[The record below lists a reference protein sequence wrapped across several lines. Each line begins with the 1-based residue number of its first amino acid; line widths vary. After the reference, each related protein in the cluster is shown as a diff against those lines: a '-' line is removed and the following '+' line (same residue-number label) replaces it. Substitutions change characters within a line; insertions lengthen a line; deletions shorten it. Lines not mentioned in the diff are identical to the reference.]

1 MAVTKRK
8 SRRPRPRPRRRRR
21 VAKPRAVQHNVDAK
35 LQQSFPLTLEGSALK
50 FEIRDDSRKLGTL
63 TIGRGSLG
71 WKGRS
76 DQRVLPLGWEL
87 FVRLMERE
95 RKRRKSRRR

>member
-1 MAVTKRK
+1 
-8 SRRPRPRPRRRRR
+8 
-21 VAKPRAVQHNVDAK
+21 VDLR
-35 LQQSFPLTLEGSALK
+35 LQQSFPLTLEGYAVK
-50 FEIRDDSRKLGTL
+50 FVIRADRRKLGTL
-63 TIGRGSLG
+63 TIGKGSLG

-76 DQRVLPLGWEL
+76 DQRVLPLGWNA